1 MIKLLSSNP
10 FKTWLINNKTIIVC
24 FLLLFVSIFAHAEQ
38 IPNEFTPNSIHNA
51 VVVKHSD
58 GDTIKVKV
66 DGLNKTFTVRLLNA
80 DTPETKFQRLSQGL
94 PGELAAQR
102 LKELLPLQSKVQI
115 ELDVKPTDIYGR
127 LLGYVIKDGVEINL
141 QMVREGMALPLFFAP
156 NLSKAEIYKNAGE
169 LAQVQRVGVFGSGDV
184 QVPTE
189 FRVENSGR
197 DEAKYVASIKGGAVV
212 PFSQR
217 EQIPL
222 LERVFFVDE
231 QHITGRFRLSV
242 LLCRHLFAK

>member
-1 MIKLLSSNP
+1 M
-10 FKTWLINNKTIIVC
+10 KT
-24 FLLLFVSIFAHAEQ
+24 LFSIFLFISICVQAKP
-38 IPNEFTPNSIHNA
+38 IPSALAPNSVHQATVI
-51 VVVKHSD
+51 KHSD
-58 GDTIKVKV
+58 GDTIKVKI
-66 DGLNKTFTVRLLNA
+66 DGLKQIFTVRMLNA

-102 LKELLPLQSKVQI
+102 LKELLPLESRVQI
-115 ELDVKPTDIYGR
+115 ELDVKPTDVYGR

-156 NLSKAEIYKNAGE
+156 NLSKAEMYKEAGE
-169 LAQVQRVGVFGSGDV
+169 LAQVQRAGVFGSGDV

-197 DEAKYVASIKGGAVV
+197 DEAKYVGSIHGGDVL

-222 LERVFFVDE
+222 LERVFFVNE
-231 QHITGRFRLSV
+231 EHISGRF
-242 LLCRHLFAK
+242 HLRALRCQQVFSK